1 MVLIKF
7 FMMMALMFAMTF
19 HSIAPAH
26 ANSDQDEKIQAAF
39 LYAISDIVNR
49 GPLFHTF
56 ESNHSESF
64 SW

>member
-26 ANSDQDEKIQAAF
+26 ANSDQDEKIQTAF
-39 LYAISDIVNR
+39 IYAISDM
-49 GPLFHTF
+49 
-56 ESNHSESF
+56 E
-64 SW
+64 

>member
-26 ANSDQDEKIQAAF
+26 ANSDQDKKIQAAF
-39 LYAISDIVNR
+39 LMPLVIWSDDNES
-49 GPLFHTF
+49 TF
-56 ESNHSESF
+56 F
-64 SW
+64 